1 MQLLNKWQ
9 LIPNW
14 RSIVFKSH
22 SARAILV
29 LLFGPLLLELWFALT
44 GIEYSPFWAFIF
56 FAVVAVFGLIGRIIK
71 QGISDA

>member
-22 SARAILV
+22 SSRAILV

-44 GIEYSPFWAFIF
+44 LIEYSPFAAFVF